1 MSEAPKKIWYDLYSF
16 EGGLEKLSQHDT
28 QYIRADLVD
37 GLVKALERWFS
48 SLSDWDQLEDEVKAA
63 LAALK
68 EEE

>member
-37 GLVKALERWFS
+37 GLVEAVEKVLRI
-48 SLSDWDQLEDEVKAA
+48 SDRNHDAWYATRAA

-68 EEE
+68 EER